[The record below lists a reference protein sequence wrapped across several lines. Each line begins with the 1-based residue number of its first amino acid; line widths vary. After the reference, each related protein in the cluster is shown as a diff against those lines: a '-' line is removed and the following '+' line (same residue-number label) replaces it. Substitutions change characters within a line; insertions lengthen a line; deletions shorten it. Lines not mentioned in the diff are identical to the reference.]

1 MKKYLFLL
9 LFCASLVAC
18 KDNPVSKKIQET
30 QETVSNT
37 SNAVNEINKMQDDIK
52 DLAEVTPLTNA
63 ELKEWLPDEVE
74 GMKRI
79 SYKAGEVGMMGI
91 SSIEATYANEDKSKK
106 FHVKLIDG
114 AGQMG
119 ATLTASMRM
128 MLSQDFEEEDEYEIR
143 KTETKNGK
151 KVILE
156 YRKDNSESKIQFME
170 KNRFYIETEGE
181 NMSLDDTWDVI
192 DDLNLDNLG

>member
-9 LFCASLVAC
+9 LICASLVAC
-18 KDNPVSKKIQET
+18 KDNPVSEKIQET

-91 SSIEATYANEDKSKK
+91 SSIEATYANEDKSK
-106 FHVKLIDG
+106 
-114 AGQMG
+114 
-119 ATLTASMRM
+119 S
-128 MLSQDFEEEDEYEIR
+128 
-143 KTETKNGK
+143 
-151 KVILE
+151 
-156 YRKDNSESKIQFME
+156 FM
-170 KNRFYIETEGE
+170 
-181 NMSLDDTWDVI
+181 
-192 DDLNLDNLG
+192 